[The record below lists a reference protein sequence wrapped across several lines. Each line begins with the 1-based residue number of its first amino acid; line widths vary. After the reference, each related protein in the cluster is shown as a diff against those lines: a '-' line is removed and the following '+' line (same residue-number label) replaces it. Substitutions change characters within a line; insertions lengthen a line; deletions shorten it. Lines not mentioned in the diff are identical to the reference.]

1 MRFFLLIF
9 AFLSLSFPTIAVSEI
24 IKDIEV
30 EGNKRISKASIKA
43 LGNISLDNDLNQKD
57 LNNILNKLYE
67 TDFFENIELV
77 IKNNI
82 LIIKVTENP
91 IIQSLEILGV
101 KKKPMLKL
109 LYESLS
115 LKEKSPYVEY
125 LVREDEN
132 LLNKLTKDFGFYF
145 STIQTSLSKNNN
157 DTVNV
162 DYNINLGNRVSI
174 KKISFLGDK
183 IFKERKLRNIITSE
197 EDRFWKFISNKKILN
212 LERIAL
218 DERLL
223 LNFYKN
229 NGYYN
234 AEVKALT
241 SNFLDDGSFELN
253 FSINAGKK
261 YYFNKFT
268 LNTPSEF
275 DKNYFKKVE
284 DKFNKRKNKLYSFK
298 IIENLLNDIEQI
310 ALNNQYEFVDAK
322 IQEIIQE
329 NKINFIIDF
338 VETEKFYLER
348 VNIFGND
355 ITVEKVI
362 RDQLIVDE
370 GDPFNQ
376 ILFNKTVNNIK
387 GLNFFK
393 DVKTEVIEGSSVNQK
408 VVNITVEEKATGEIS
423 LGAGVGTSGGTAT
436 FGVRENNFL
445 GKGIKL
451 STNLTVSEESF
462 KGNFFIINPNYK
474 ESQKDLI
481 FNLETVE
488 TDRLTNFGYK
498 NNKTSMNFGTRY
510 EQYEDVFFS
519 PNLTS
524 FYERIETSSTASKTI
539 KKQEGDYF
547 ETKFNYSFLQ
557 DKTDQQFRPT
567 KGFQNIFAQ
576 DLPLISDKYTL
587 VNSYKFNSYYPIF
600 ENNTLSFDF
609 SLKHATALAADEIKI
624 SERLFLSSRELR
636 GFEYGKIGPQ
646 DGKDYVG
653 GNYASAASISTTLP
667 VLESLQNTDVSAF
680 LDMGNVWGMDY
691 ISHGNASSFIRSSTG
706 IAIDWFTPIGPL
718 NFSLS
723 QALTKKRTDVT
734 ESFRF
739 NLGTSF

>member
-183 IFKERKLRNIITSE
+183 IFKEGKLRNVITSE

-284 DKFNKRKNKLYSFK
+284 NKFNKQKNKLYSFK
-298 IIENLLNDIEQI
+298 IIEN
-310 ALNNQYEFVDAK
+310 Y
-322 IQEIIQE
+322 
-329 NKINFIIDF
+329 
-338 VETEKFYLER
+338 
-348 VNIFGND
+348 
-355 ITVEKVI
+355 
-362 RDQLIVDE
+362 
-370 GDPFNQ
+370 
-376 ILFNKTVNNIK
+376 
-387 GLNFFK
+387 
-393 DVKTEVIEGSSVNQK
+393 
-408 VVNITVEEKATGEIS
+408 
-423 LGAGVGTSGGTAT
+423 
-436 FGVRENNFL
+436 
-445 GKGIKL
+445 
-451 STNLTVSEESF
+451 
-462 KGNFFIINPNYK
+462 
-474 ESQKDLI
+474 
-481 FNLETVE
+481 
-488 TDRLTNFGYK
+488 
-498 NNKTSMNFGTRY
+498 
-510 EQYEDVFFS
+510 
-519 PNLTS
+519 
-524 FYERIETSSTASKTI
+524 
-539 KKQEGDYF
+539 
-547 ETKFNYSFLQ
+547 
-557 DKTDQQFRPT
+557 
-567 KGFQNIFAQ
+567 
-576 DLPLISDKYTL
+576 
-587 VNSYKFNSYYPIF
+587 
-600 ENNTLSFDF
+600 
-609 SLKHATALAADEIKI
+609 
-624 SERLFLSSRELR
+624 
-636 GFEYGKIGPQ
+636 
-646 DGKDYVG
+646 
-653 GNYASAASISTTLP
+653 
-667 VLESLQNTDVSAF
+667 
-680 LDMGNVWGMDY
+680 
-691 ISHGNASSFIRSSTG
+691 
-706 IAIDWFTPIGPL
+706 
-718 NFSLS
+718 
-723 QALTKKRTDVT
+723 
-734 ESFRF
+734 
-739 NLGTSF
+739 

>member
-183 IFKERKLRNIITSE
+183 IFKEGKLRNVITSE

-241 SNFLDDGSFELN
+241 SNFLDDGSFE
-253 FSINAGKK
+253 
-261 YYFNKFT
+261 
-268 LNTPSEF
+268 
-275 DKNYFKKVE
+275 
-284 DKFNKRKNKLYSFK
+284 
-298 IIENLLNDIEQI
+298 
-310 ALNNQYEFVDAK
+310 
-322 IQEIIQE
+322 
-329 NKINFIIDF
+329 
-338 VETEKFYLER
+338 
-348 VNIFGND
+348 
-355 ITVEKVI
+355 
-362 RDQLIVDE
+362 
-370 GDPFNQ
+370 
-376 ILFNKTVNNIK
+376 
-387 GLNFFK
+387 
-393 DVKTEVIEGSSVNQK
+393 
-408 VVNITVEEKATGEIS
+408 
-423 LGAGVGTSGGTAT
+423 
-436 FGVRENNFL
+436 
-445 GKGIKL
+445 
-451 STNLTVSEESF
+451 
-462 KGNFFIINPNYK
+462 
-474 ESQKDLI
+474 
-481 FNLETVE
+481 
-488 TDRLTNFGYK
+488 
-498 NNKTSMNFGTRY
+498 
-510 EQYEDVFFS
+510 
-519 PNLTS
+519 
-524 FYERIETSSTASKTI
+524 
-539 KKQEGDYF
+539 
-547 ETKFNYSFLQ
+547 
-557 DKTDQQFRPT
+557 
-567 KGFQNIFAQ
+567 
-576 DLPLISDKYTL
+576 
-587 VNSYKFNSYYPIF
+587 
-600 ENNTLSFDF
+600 
-609 SLKHATALAADEIKI
+609 
-624 SERLFLSSRELR
+624 
-636 GFEYGKIGPQ
+636 
-646 DGKDYVG
+646 
-653 GNYASAASISTTLP
+653 
-667 VLESLQNTDVSAF
+667 
-680 LDMGNVWGMDY
+680 
-691 ISHGNASSFIRSSTG
+691 
-706 IAIDWFTPIGPL
+706 
-718 NFSLS
+718 
-723 QALTKKRTDVT
+723 
-734 ESFRF
+734 
-739 NLGTSF
+739 